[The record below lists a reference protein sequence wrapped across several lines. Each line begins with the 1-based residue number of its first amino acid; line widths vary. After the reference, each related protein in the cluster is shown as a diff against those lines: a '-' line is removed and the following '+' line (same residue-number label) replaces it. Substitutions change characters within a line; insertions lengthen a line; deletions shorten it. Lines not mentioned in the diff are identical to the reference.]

1 MGEQTLPIEENDWLA
16 LLSFLPR
23 GWKEKAREL
32 GAFTRTRKFADPETL
47 LRVLFMHIAE
57 GHSLR
62 TTSELAKLSGL
73 AKVSDVAI
81 MKRLAASNEW
91 LQWMANEVKSKW
103 FSCREYVEDSDHY
116 RVRIV
121 DGTTIQ
127 EPGATGTTWKIHY
140 SINLSPLRCDEVL
153 VSSPKT
159 GEGLW
164 NFKVNQNDLI
174 IADRGFCSRRGIQ
187 YVSDN
192 KGFFIVRVK
201 HKMPFIRMDGSAIN
215 LLSLMKTLKLNDIGN
230 WDAGIEING
239 EKTYGRICAI
249 KKSKSASKK
258 DKARIMKEAKKKG
271 RKVFDSTLE
280 ASDYI
285 IVFTNLPSS
294 SSSAKILE
302 FYRLRW
308 QVELSFK
315 RLKSILGLG
324 HLKKFDETSAKAWLH
339 GKLLVSFL
347 IEALSSVGEVFF
359 PWGYPIYAADA
370 HAQKSMER
378 NILSSFTSYKD
389 NFPSFS
395 D

>member
-1 MGEQTLPIEENDWLA
+1 MGEQTLPIEEDDWLA
-16 LLSFLPR
+16 LLSFLPT
-23 GWKEKAREL
+23 GWQEKARDL

-47 LRVLFMHIAE
+47 LRVLFMHISE

-73 AKVSDVAI
+73 ATVSDVAI

-91 LQWMANEVKSKW
+91 LQWMANEVKNKW
-103 FSCREYVEDSDHY
+103 FSCKEYVENGDSY

-121 DGTTIQ
+121 DGTTVQ

-140 SINLSPLRCDEVL
+140 SINLNPLRCDEVL

-187 YVSDN
+187 HVSDN
-192 KGFFIVRVK
+192 NGFFIVRVK
-201 HKMPFIRMDGSAIN
+201 HKMPFIGMEGSGIN
-215 LLSLMKTLKLNDIGN
+215 LLSLMKTLKLNHTGD
-230 WDAGIEING
+230 WDAAIEING
-239 EKTYGRICAI
+239 RKTFGRICAI
-249 KKSKSASKK
+249 KKSKCAAKK
-258 DKARIMKEAKKKG
+258 DKARIMKEAKKKC
-271 RKVFDSTLE
+271 RKVLDSTLE

-285 IVFTNLPSS
+285 IVFTNLPKSS
-294 SSSAKILE
+294 SPAKVLE

-347 IEALSSVGEVFF
+347 IEAVSSVGEAFF
-359 PWGYPIYAADA
+359 PWGYPIWAEN
-370 HAQKSMER
+370 AQV
-378 NILSSFTSYKD
+378 
-389 NFPSFS
+389 
-395 D
+395 